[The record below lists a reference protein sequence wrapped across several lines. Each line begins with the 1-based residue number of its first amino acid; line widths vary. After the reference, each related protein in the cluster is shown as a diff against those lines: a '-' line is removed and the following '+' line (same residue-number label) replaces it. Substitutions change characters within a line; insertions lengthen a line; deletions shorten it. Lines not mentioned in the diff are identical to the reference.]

1 MFAELTLARKIL
13 NDEEELDDQDA
24 FQCGIKHW
32 TDPSGARAVC
42 PRLHIAKMFFWAL
55 AIGTLFPGGEQNF
68 HAFIVIRLL
77 TEVGAQ
83 RFG

>member
-1 MFAELTLARKIL
+1 
-13 NDEEELDDQDA
+13 
-24 FQCGIKHW
+24 
-32 TDPSGARAVC
+32 
-42 PRLHIAKMFFWAL
+42 MFFWAL